1 MKLTSKKSL
10 VAAIFVLMLIVSA
23 LPVFAQDDM
32 KGSLQNFGKEAYG
45 EAEAQYAEE
54 HGPLVIAGKI
64 INAFLG
70 IMGIVMVILV
80 LFGGFL
86 WMTAAGNTEKIEKAK
101 KILGNAVVGIIII
114 IMAYAISYF
123 VVNQLLKAAGTPG

>member
-1 MKLTSKKSL
+1 MTSISKKLFLLSL
-10 VAAIFVLMLIVSA
+10 VCTLLISS

-32 KGSLQNFGKEAYG
+32 KGSLQNLGKAAYG
-45 EAEAQYAEE
+45 EAQAQYQEDQ
-54 HGPLVIAGKI
+54 GPVVIVGKI

-70 IMGIVMVILV
+70 ILGIVMVILV
-80 LFGGFL
+80 LYGGFL

-114 IMAYAISYF
+114 IMAYGISYF
-123 VVNQLLKAAGTPG
+123 VINQLLNAAGTP